1 MTKHSNEELQTI
13 AMSDLAHLKIHGRTT
28 ANRTPVTLFWTGSAV
43 ELNVQGAELWVEVES
58 AYDHLEPWIRIV
70 INGVPVSRQMLTS
83 GRGWLCIFRGLN
95 PEAVKNVRIIKDV
108 QAMSGD
114 PGCLLQLHAVRT
126 EGVMLPVEEKP
137 YRIEFIGDSITS
149 GEGAIGAKTEEDWVP
164 MWFSALHNY
173 TYMTAEALD
182 AEYRVISQSGWG
194 VLSSWDNNPQGNIP
208 AYYEQVC
215 GLLKGERN
223 EKLGAFEPHD
233 FSSWQPDVIVVNLGS
248 NDDGAFHSPAW
259 TDPVTGQVYKQ
270 RLNEDGTYHEADLA
284 KFEQAVERFLATLRT
299 NNPCAQIVWAYGML
313 GATMLPAI
321 YRAVHGY
328 IKQTGDR
335 LVSIIQLPDTTEEMM
350 GARTHPGELSH
361 RRAAEV
367 LTAYIRKILK

>member
-1 MTKHSNEELQTI
+1 MTKHTNEELQTI
-13 AMSDLAHLKIHGRTT
+13 AITDLAHLKIHGRTT

-58 AYDHLEPWIRIV
+58 AYDHLEPWISV
-70 INGVPVSRQMLTS
+70 VVNGVPVSRQMLTS
-83 GRGWLCIFRGLN
+83 GRGWLCIFRGMN
-95 PEAVKNVRIIKDV
+95 PDAVKNVRIIKDV
-108 QAMSGD
+108 QAMSAD
-114 PGCLLQLHAVRT
+114 PGCLLQFHAVRT
-126 EGVMLPVEEKP
+126 DGVMLPVEEKP

-173 TYMTAEALD
+173 TYMTAKALN

-215 GLLKGERN
+215 GLLNGERN
-223 EKLGAFEPHD
+223 EQLGALEPHD
-233 FSSWQPDVIVVNLGS
+233 FSTWQPDVVVVNLGS
-248 NDDGAFHSPAW
+248 NDDGAFQSPAW

-284 KFEQAVERFLATLRT
+284 KFEQAVQQFLTKLRK
-299 NNPCAQIVWAYGML
+299 NNPQAHIVWAYGML
-313 GATMLPAI
+313 GASLLPAI
-321 YRAVHGY
+321 YRAVDGY
-328 IKQTGDR
+328 SKQTGDR
-335 LVSIIQLPDTTEEMM
+335 LVSILQLPDTTEETM